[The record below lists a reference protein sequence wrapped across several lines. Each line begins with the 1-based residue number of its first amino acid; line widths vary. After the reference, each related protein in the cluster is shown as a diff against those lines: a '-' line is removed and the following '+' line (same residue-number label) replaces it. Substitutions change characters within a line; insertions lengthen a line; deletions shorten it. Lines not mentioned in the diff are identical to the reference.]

1 MIKFAVEVEPLPQ
14 PRPRFSRGRCFQPK
28 PIVEYK
34 AAITQAAR
42 LAMANREPMTG
53 AVVMTIKLYR
63 KYKSTSRRFGDFDN
77 HGKAICDALN
87 GVIYLDDSQ
96 IVKCTVEKY
105 TDKNFPHVEVEIEE
119 LDKT

>member
-1 MIKFAVEVEPLPQ
+1 MIKFTVEVEPLPQ

-53 AVVMTIKLYR
+53 ELSAVIKLFR
-63 KYKSTSRRFGDFDN
+63 KYKSTSRRFGDLDN
-77 HGKAICDALN
+77 HAKAILDALN
-87 GVIYLDDSQ
+87 GVCFVDDSQ
-96 IVKCTVEKY
+96 VVKLTVEKY
-105 TDKNFPHVEVEIEE
+105 TDKDNPRVEVEIEE
-119 LDKT
+119 